1 MALELYPAQLKA
13 HNVLVKAVKGNKSA
27 LDSSD
32 TGTGKTL
39 KAIEVAK
46 TLGLTPFVVCPK
58 TVIAAWESTF
68 EGQGVKDFAVYN
80 WEKLRTGNTNWIERK
95 GKRGF
100 RWKNLAPDS
109 SLLIFDECHKA
120 KGVRTL
126 NANMLIA
133 AKKQGYNILM
143 LSATAAE
150 DPREMRALG
159 YALDLHNLSNF
170 WQWAQNWGCEF
181 DRWNSLLFPE
191 RNRGKLKELNKLIY
205 PSRGHRLTREDLGDH
220 FQTTRIITDPIR
232 FSKKSKLE
240 TVFKELEPEIAKL
253 EARKDGDGDEP
264 IVLTKI
270 LRLRQE
276 IELLKVPDISDMIT
290 EAREAGDAVAV
301 FLNFTDSI
309 DALSR
314 RLSENHTFI
323 QGGQSKDVRDSAIKA
338 FQTGRVGVILC
349 NTAAGGVGVS
359 LHDTTGVAP
368 RTALISPTY
377 NAKEY
382 HQCLGRVD
390 RLGGKSKSVQRVLVA
405 EGTIETKIVRSM
417 MSKIENLKLLHSQNS
432 VDNTSMSKST
442 KKAKPTPV
450 VDEEEAHAEF
460 GPSSIKMSAHCPGYE
475 GESGTNPAAEMGTRI
490 HEALETGDWSN
501 LNDYESSLAQGCRNA
516 EESIFEHHSYHD
528 FNELDDYKEIRL
540 TMELQ
545 GEETFGTCDRLTVN
559 GTEAVQI
566 DYKTGQGAIDE
577 PQDNWQAKAY
587 ALGAFQRFP
596 QLDTIHFYF
605 VACRRD
611 EILFHTFTR
620 EDVDEI
626 IHALSGVIQR
636 AKKVRACFSKADPKL
651 LLPQTK
657 ICNYCKNAGKCPS
670 LAKLATETALKYA
683 PGEENFLPMPEH
695 VHGSTCEDPEELA
708 QMLKVVPIVRKW
720 ASGVEYAARNLAIED
735 GIEIPGYEV
744 KERKGRRSI
753 TSALAAY
760 GVIKNDVNVEDFL
773 DGIDKFPV
781 GKLEKLV
788 SDMTP
793 RGQKK
798 ERVAEVMSEL
808 YKLGA
813 IETGKDSQYLSE
825 IK

>member
-1 MALELYPAQLKA
+1 MLKLYPAQLKS
-13 HNVLVKAVKGNKSA
+13 HNALVEAVKNYKAA

-39 KAIEVAK
+39 KAVEIAK

-58 TVIAAWESTF
+58 TVIAAWETTLD
-68 EGQGVKDFAVYN
+68 GQGVEEYSVYN
-80 WEKLRTGNTNWIERK
+80 WEKLRTGNTNWVARK

-100 RWKNLAPDS
+100 QWKNLAPDT

-133 AKKQGYNILM
+133 AKKQGYKTLL

-159 YALDLHNLSNF
+159 YALDLHNLSNY
-170 WQWAQNWGCEF
+170 WQWAQHWGCEF

-205 PSRGHRLTREDLGDH
+205 PLRGHKLTREDLGDH

-232 FSKKSKLE
+232 FSKKSKLK
-240 TVFKELEPEIAKL
+240 TVFKDLEPEIAKL

-276 IELLKVPDISDMIT
+276 IELLKVPDIADMIT
-290 EAREAGDAVAV
+290 EAREAGESVAV

-314 RLSENHTFI
+314 RISENHTFI

-338 FQTGRVGVILC
+338 FQTGKVGVIIC
-349 NTAAGGVGVS
+349 NIAAGGVGVS
-359 LHDTTGVAP
+359 LHDTSGDSP

-377 NAKEY
+377 NAKEF

-390 RLGGKSKSVQRVLVA
+390 RLGGMSKSVQRILVA
-405 EGTIETKIVRSM
+405 EGTIEAKIVTSM
-417 MSKIENLKLLHSQNS
+417 MSKIENLKLLHSQN
-432 VDNTSMSKST
+432 VVHNTSMSKTAKET
-442 KKAKPTPV
+442 KKAPV

-490 HEALETGDWSN
+490 HEALETGDWSG

-516 EESIFEHHSYHD
+516 EDAIFNKHGYVD
-528 FNELDDYKEIRL
+528 FSELEDFKEIRL
-540 TMELQ
+540 TMTLQ
-545 GEETFGTCDRLTVN
+545 DGEETFGTCDRLTVN

-566 DYKTGQGAIDE
+566 DYKTGQGAVDE

-605 VACRRD
+605 IACRRD

-620 EDVDEI
+620 DDVDEI
-626 IHALSGVIQR
+626 IHAISGVIQR
-636 AKKVRACFSKADPKL
+636 AKEIRACFSKADPSL
-651 LLPQTK
+651 LIPQTK

-670 LAKLATETALKYA
+670 LAKLAAETAIKYA
-683 PGEENFLPMPEH
+683 PGEENFLPMPEQ
-695 VHGSTCEDPEELA
+695 VHGSFCDDPEELA
-708 QMLKVVPIVRKW
+708 KMLRVVPIVRKW
-720 ASGVEYAARNLAIED
+720 ASGVEFAARNLAIEEGVD
-735 GIEIPGYEV
+735 VPGFEV
-744 KERKGRRSI
+744 KERRGRRSI

-760 GVIKNDVNVEDFL
+760 GVIKDMVNVEDFL

-798 ERVAEVMSEL
+798 EKVAEVMSEL

-813 IETGKDSQYLSE
+813 VETGKDSQYLSE